1 MCQTTNKGV
10 KDTIAGVVL
19 APPKEKIMN
28 KVMLIGNLTRDP
40 ELQTTN
46 GGVSVCRFSLAVTRR
61 FANSDGEREAD
72 FINITVWRNQAE
84 NCHKYLKKG
93 SKCAVIGRIQTS
105 SYDAP
110 DGSKRYTTDVVAD
123 EVEFISSRNSSDS
136 DEGSSFAPSESK
148 ASAKKETAELE
159 EIDDDSLPF

>member
-1 MCQTTNKGV
+1 
-10 KDTIAGVVL
+10 
-19 APPKEKIMN
+19 MN
-28 KVMLIGNLTRDP
+28 KVVLIGNLTRDP

-46 GGVSVCRFSLAVTRR
+46 SGVSVCRFSLAVTRR
-61 FANSDGEREAD
+61 FANAEGDREAD
-72 FINITVWRNQAE
+72 FINIVVWRNQAE

-123 EVEFISSRNSSDS
+123 EVEFISTARNSADS
-136 DEGSSFAPSESK
+136 EGEGYSAPAAQRSRP
-148 ASAKKETAELE
+148 ALAHLLCGV
-159 EIDDDSLPF
+159 IH

>member
-1 MCQTTNKGV
+1 
-10 KDTIAGVVL
+10 
-19 APPKEKIMN
+19 MN
-28 KVMLIGNLTRDP
+28 KVVLIGNLTRDP

-46 GGVSVCRFSLAVTRR
+46 SGVSVCRFSLAVSRR
-61 FANSDGEREAD
+61 FSNADGERETD

-123 EVEFISSRNSSDS
+123 EVEFIGSRND
-136 DEGSSFAPSESK
+136 GSERSESFSTPSNDRP
-148 ASAKKETAELE
+148 ATKKETTELE
-159 EIDDDSLPF
+159 EIDDDTLPF

>member
-1 MCQTTNKGV
+1 
-10 KDTIAGVVL
+10 
-19 APPKEKIMN
+19 MN
-28 KVMLIGNLTRDP
+28 KVVLIGNLTRDP

-46 GGVSVCRFSLAVTRR
+46 SGVSVCRFSLAVARR

-72 FINITVWRNQAE
+72 FINIVVWRNQAE

-93 SKCAVIGRIQTS
+93 SKCAVVGRIQTS
-105 SYDAP
+105 SYDAA

-123 EVEFISSRNSSDS
+123 EVEFISTRNGGDNSESGFTPS
-136 DEGSSFAPSESK
+136 DEGK
-148 ASAKKETAELE
+148 VASPKQTAELE